1 MDDWLNLAESIRVAT
16 SMIGTH
22 IPLHLLIGVVQM
34 IVMVV
39 IVFPIVMRLVLCSY
53 ITWCYLK
60 RSSKPLSDRY
70 LPRPIVFLCVLA
82 EGKPVTV
89 ATAAVPKVTLP
100 IVVAALRP
108 PGYIAC
114 SGPSQY
120 TACSGPSQYIAC
132 SGPSQFKIRKCLSP
146 AKGPT
151 SPVDWSSAWSKPR
164 GRLSMR
170 S

>member
-34 IVMVV
+34 IVMG
-39 IVFPIVMRLVLCSY
+39 VMRLVLCSY
-53 ITWCYLK
+53 ITWCLNLK
-60 RSSKPLSDRY
+60 RPSKPLSDRD

-114 SGPSQY
+114 SGPFQY
-120 TACSGPSQYIAC
+120 TAC
-132 SGPSQFKIRKCLSP
+132 SGPSQFKIRKDLSP

>member
-1 MDDWLNLAESIRVAT
+1 
-16 SMIGTH
+16 MIGTH
-22 IPLHLLIGVVQM
+22 VPLHLLIGVVQM
-34 IVMVV
+34 MVMVV
-39 IVFPIVMRLVLCSY
+39 MVLPIVMRLVLCSY
-53 ITWCYLK
+53 ITWCLNLK
-60 RSSKPLSDRY
+60 RPSKPLSDRY
-70 LPRPIVFLCVLA
+70 LPRPIVFLCILP

-100 IVVAALRP
+100 VVVAALRP

-114 SGPSQY
+114 F
-120 TACSGPSQYIAC
+120 GPSQYIAC
-132 SGPSQFKIRKCLSP
+132 SGASKIRKDLSP

-151 SPVDWSSAWSKPR
+151 SPVDRSSAWSKPR

>member
-22 IPLHLLIGVVQM
+22 VPLHLLMGVVQM
-34 IVMVV
+34 IVMV
-39 IVFPIVMRLVLCSY
+39 IVMRLVLCSY

-60 RSSKPLSDRY
+60 GPSKPLSDRD
-70 LPRPIVFLCVLA
+70 LPRPIVFLCILA
-82 EGKPVTV
+82 KGKPVTV

-100 IVVAALRP
+100 VVVAALRP

-114 SGPSQY
+114 F
-120 TACSGPSQYIAC
+120 GPSQYIAC

-164 GRLSMR
+164 GRLSVR